1 VVTPRAPFVRPSPL
15 TRCTRFLHQV
25 IRGDAGGISGDFSD
39 RPPAEPRVRR
49 GSISRDSKSGGQKTR
64 TRRDIAIGASLF
76 RAGFSRI
83 VRLLAPDDPG
93 LALAAT
99 TLAAAALAAA
109 STAAAT
115 DTSITA
121 PSFAIAAAAAA
132 VVAAAAVAV
141 AAAAVAATFVVA
153 AAAAAVA
160 TATYI
165 RRPAAQTQAQA
176 QGCTSTC
183 S

>member
-1 VVTPRAPFVRPSPL
+1 MPVAYRVTSPTDPPQSREYVEVRSPEIPNL
-15 TRCTRFLHQV
+15 GA
-25 IRGDAGGISGDFSD
+25 RGQELEEISRSAHLSSERGSPGPALSLLARGNAGGISGDFSN
-39 RPPAEPRVRR
+39 RPPAKPRVRR

-109 STAAAT
+109 STAAQH
-115 DTSITA
+115 IFYH
-121 PSFAIAAAAAA
+121 SFLSL
-132 VVAAAAVAV
+132 
-141 AAAAVAATFVVA
+141 
-153 AAAAAVA
+153 
-160 TATYI
+160 
-165 RRPAAQTQAQA
+165 Q
-176 QGCTSTC
+176 CC

>member
-1 VVTPRAPFVRPSPL
+1 MVTPRAPFVRPSPL

-39 RPPAEPRVRR
+39 RPPAKPRVRR

-99 TLAAAALAAA
+99 TLAAAALVLLQAHRLLLDPPLGCLR
-109 STAAAT
+109 TF
-115 DTSITA
+115 
-121 PSFAIAAAAAA
+121 PLLLFSFAS
-132 VVAAAAVAV
+132 V
-141 AAAAVAATFVVA
+141 
-153 AAAAAVA
+153 
-160 TATYI
+160 TALSPSHKPP
-165 RRPAAQTQAQA
+165 RRPPLPPSQV
-176 QGCTSTC
+176 GSR
-183 S
+183 